1 MSIVHL
7 NSVEILNAEAK
18 FQDPYIFKITF
29 ECISPLQDDIEW
41 KLVYVGSAGD
51 EKYDQE
57 LDNCMVGP
65 VPVGKYIPWVL
76 LIWAMDGVQAIALP
90 RLQRSQ
96 LLVVCI
102 ADMLAAIA
110 AAGTLHCRSYAG
122 YVSYCAC

>member
-7 NSVEILNAEAK
+7 QSVEILNAEAK

-41 KLVYVGSAGD
+41 RLVYVGSAGD

-65 VPVGKYIPWVL
+65 VPVGKSSTP
-76 LIWAMDGVQAIALP
+76 LP
-90 RLQRSQ
+90 PSPLSNLASPSPITQTDSPCCTH
-96 LLVVCI
+96 LLV
-102 ADMLAAIA
+102 APPSLQA
-110 AAGTLHCRSYAG
+110 
-122 YVSYCAC
+122 

>member
-7 NSVEILNAEAK
+7 QSVEILNAEAK
-18 FQDPYIFKITF
+18 FEDAYIFKITF

-65 VPVGKYIPWVL
+65 VPVGKCHYTTYSPFQIL
-76 LIWAMDGVQAIALP
+76 
-90 RLQRSQ
+90 
-96 LLVVCI
+96 
-102 ADMLAAIA
+102 IA
-110 AAGTLHCRSYAG
+110 AEDGRC
-122 YVSYCAC
+122 